1 MEETLSDLP
10 LLFVDC
16 QANGPSPHHA
26 SPLELGWVKTCARQA
41 ERLTPEAIQSFRFFL
56 EPGEVLSSRIA
67 TLTGITPADLTRG
80 LPADWIWQRILTALG
95 SPDGQADPRRP
106 AVAHYARYERPLL
119 QRLHAQHG
127 QGTPF
132 PFDLLCTHEIGKRLL
147 PDLPRKS
154 LRALSGYFGEHLAE
168 PKRASAHV
176 LATVV
181 VWRELVLLLEKEQGI
196 GTLAAL
202 QQWLQRAPQ
211 VVPAVPA
218 ARKRFRMARDSRLGL
233 PDSPGVYRMLG
244 KGGQVL
250 YVGKASS
257 LRDRVNQYFR
267 ATRGLSERTQEL
279 VTQIWDIQVT
289 GTETSLEA
297 ALLETDEIKHHHPTY
312 NQSLRDVHRRRLWHL
327 APADLSCRLH
337 PSADAVRGPGPIPA
351 ISPPI
356 LPGLLHGWLLQ
367 PERTPVPEALVSLV
381 PPADAAL
388 LDAALSCFRTRRG
401 APGRNRSAWAW
412 LLGLEGAL
420 LAERQT
426 EQSTERAD
434 EEAPSAEQAPA
445 ADPLE
450 GLVRFLEGWVLH
462 LGRLARRGCFI
473 RWLADSRLV
482 WSPEPGASD
491 SRRAIA
497 FFGAEIV
504 ERRSTPGSSIAWD
517 CPPPGRPL
525 FQRAAGLDLA
535 AYDRLRVLIT
545 ELRRLAPLDSTVQ
558 IFLSPQI
565 SLDQAGLLRL
575 LSRI

>member
-1 MEETLSDLP
+1 MDETLSDLP

-16 QANGPSPHHA
+16 QANGPSPHRA
-26 SPLELGWVKTCARQA
+26 SPLELGWVWTCARQA
-41 ERLTPEAIQSFRFFL
+41 ERLTPEAIQSFLFCL

-67 TLTGITPADLTRG
+67 ALTGLSPADLSRG
-80 LPADWIWQRILTALG
+80 QSAGWIWQRLLAALG
-95 SPDGQADPRRP
+95 APDGPADRLRP

-202 QQWLQRAPQ
+202 QQWLQRPPQ
-211 VVPAVPA
+211 AVPA
-218 ARKRFRMARDSRLGL
+218 ARKRFRLARDSRLGL

-244 KGGQVL
+244 KGGQIL
-250 YVGKASS
+250 YVGKATS

-267 ATRGLSERTQEL
+267 SARGLSERTLEL
-279 VTQIWDIQVT
+279 VTQIWDVQVT
-289 GTETSLEA
+289 GTETALEA
-297 ALLETDEIKHHHPTY
+297 ALLETDEIKRHHPPY
-312 NQSLRDVHRRRLWHL
+312 NQSLRDVHRRKLWHL

-351 ISPPI
+351 ASPPI

-367 PERTPVPEALVSLV
+367 PDSTPVPEGLTSLVS
-381 PPADAAL
+381 PADAVL
-388 LDAALSCFRTRRG
+388 LGAALSCFRTRRG
-401 APGRNRSAWAW
+401 APGRNRSAWSW
-412 LLGLEGAL
+412 LLGLEQTL
-420 LAERQT
+420 LAERQAA
-426 EQSTERAD
+426 QSPERSD

-450 GLVRFLEGWVLH
+450 RLVRFLEGWILH

-473 RWLADSRLV
+473 RWLADSRIV

-491 SRRAIA
+491 SRRALA
-497 FFGAEIV
+497 FFGGEIA
-504 ERRSTPGSSIAWD
+504 ERRSTPGSSIDWES
-517 CPPPGRPL
+517 PPPGRPL

-545 ELRRLAPLDSTVQ
+545 ELRRLAPLDPTLQ
-558 IFLSPQI
+558 IELSPRI